1 MTRIGTVIIPVL
13 QKLAEDIAALNIE
26 DDERPGILNEV
37 VTKLKKRIKGRQ
49 RQPLNAA
56 TKAAIADYVSGVS
69 VRLAAPKH
77 GLTEQKLYYY
87 LGREGLLRSRQ
98 RANDLL
104 VLGGQIHPSSVPI
117 DPIVASRVIDAVAN
131 EFDVAP
137 SAILSPED
145 RRHPVARA
153 RSVAGWIL
161 RKHYKAPN
169 QDVMDAVALSHF
181 NWSAIGKRIERQ
193 PGMKTRMAN
202 VMARLSVDEAGPAP

>member
-1 MTRIGTVIIPVL
+1 MNPKDRMIRDLGICADYQSGLIGKALADKWRVSEPTVLRVITSAGIAR
-13 QKLAEDIAALNIE
+13 KSRAEIMAALHA
-26 DDERPGILNEV
+26 RKILTSE
-37 VTKLKKRIKGRQ
+37 
-49 RQPLNAA
+49 
-56 TKAAIADYVSGVS
+56 
-69 VRLAAPKH
+69 
-77 GLTEQKLYYY
+77 
-87 LGREGLLRSRQ
+87 
-98 RANDLL
+98 
-104 VLGGQIHPSSVPI
+104 
-117 DPIVASRVIDAVAN
+117 AVAN

-169 QDVMDAVALSHF
+169 QDVMDAVAMSHF